1 MPNEFESLYPSFEE
15 VRALQEQYAGA
26 SGNSQLSQEEK
37 KKLYDS
43 QKYLDVRGEG
53 VYKDDLK
60 DGIWTE
66 WYESKFRDLEDLEIL
81 RYKALLGDVNKMID
95 EEPEFINDEDEDEV
109 DFENRWEFTSDDFLN
124 FLLIKKRLREF
135 NGCLKI
141 VSNYVA
147 GKKEYLSIGYGD
159 NEETRFKCHYKSD
172 SRDGHFTEWYENGQI
187 KLECNYKDDHL
198 DGHLMQW
205 FDDGEKMLESVFE
218 DGVRIGEPV
227 IYNESRMIQR
237 KGPIRVRKGPSTF

>member
-1 MPNEFESLYPSFEE
+1 MPNEFETLNPGFEE
-15 VRALQEQYAGA
+15 VRTLQEQYAGT
-26 SGNSQLSQEEK
+26 SGNPKLSQEEK

-53 VYKDDLK
+53 KYKDDLK

-66 WYESKFRDLEDLEIL
+66 WYECKFRDIEDLEIL
-81 RYKALLGDVNKMID
+81 RYKALIADVNKMID
-95 EEPEFINDEDEDEV
+95 DEPEFINDEDEDKV
-109 DFENRWEFTSDDFLN
+109 DFERKWEFTSDDLLN

-159 NEETRFKCHYKSD
+159 NDETKFKCHYKSD
-172 SRDGHFTEWYENGQI
+172 SLDGRFTEWHKNGQI
-187 KLECNYKDDHL
+187 KLECNYKDDQL

-205 FDDGEKMLESVFE
+205 FDDGEKMLESDFE

-227 IYNESRMIQR
+227 IYNESRVTVR
-237 KGPIRVRKGPSTF
+237 KGPIIVRKGPSTF